1 MSKKLLEENT
11 IRKFMKL
18 AGMQP
23 LSESFI
29 EEAYSDEVE
38 ETAAAEA
45 LEEVDS
51 LEEMGMDHSAYEEA
65 VHDDAEEEEMDMEM
79 DMEEEPEA
87 EITITPEQ
95 AKAIMA
101 VADMLKDMMPELDAD
116 PEEEEEVEVD
126 MDMEEPAEEE
136 PAEEE
141 APEEEAEELEE
152 ATEEIA
158 EEKVEESTEEVTEE
172 KLEESNDDLVESIT
186 DRVFAR
192 IKKLQ

>member
-38 ETAAAEA
+38 EAAAPEA

-101 VADMLKDMMPELDAD
+101 VADMLKDMMPELDAE

-126 MDMEEPAEEE
+126 MDMEEPAEEA
-136 PAEEE
+136 PEEE
-141 APEEEAEELEE
+141 APEEEAPEEEVEELEE

-158 EEKVEESTEEVTEE
+158 EEKV
-172 KLEESNDDLVESIT
+172 EESNDDLVESIT